1 MRAGARLRDTDDRDN
16 SQGNAVLTGS
26 QGLARLDPA
35 PDPSRAG
42 SEAPARLAVTRL
54 TLTDFRCYARERLEA
69 DPRPVVLTGPNGAG
83 KTNLLE
89 AISFLVPGRGLRRA
103 RLADIARRDGGGT
116 WGVAARLDGALGA
129 VEVGTGREAAAP
141 ETPRERRAVRI
152 DGEAAKGQAALG
164 AVASA
169 VWLTPRMDRL
179 FSDGGGA
186 RRRFL
191 DRLVFASDPAHAGR
205 VSAYDHALR
214 ERARLLR
221 GGGAD
226 ASWLTALEETMAE
239 KGVAVAAA
247 RNDMA
252 VRLDAISAT
261 AAGPFPGA
269 RARLVGAVE
278 AWLAEMPALAVE
290 DRLRE
295 TLAASRAGDAESGGA
310 AVGPQRSDLD
320 VVHTGKD
327 VAARDCSTGEQKALL
342 IALILAHARLLA
354 DERGTLPLLL
364 LDEVVAHLDAER
376 REALFER
383 ILELDVQAWLTGTD
397 ADLFASLGP
406 RAQRFRVEDAAVRPA
421 D

>member
-1 MRAGARLRDTDDRDN
+1 MRAGARLKDIDDRDN
-16 SQGNAVLTGS
+16 SQGNAILTGS

-35 PDPSRAG
+35 PEAFGAG
-42 SEAPARLAVTRL
+42 APARLAVTRL

-116 WGVAARLDGALGA
+116 WGVAARLDGALGT
-129 VEVGTGREAAAP
+129 VEVGTGREAAA
-141 ETPRERRAVRI
+141 ETIRERRAVRI

-226 ASWLTALEETMAE
+226 ASWLSALEETMAE
-239 KGVAVAAA
+239 KGVAVTAA

-252 VRLDAISAT
+252 IRLDAISAT

-278 AWLAEMPALAVE
+278 TWLAEMPALAVE

-295 TLAASRAGDAESGGA
+295 TLAASRASDAESGGA

-327 VAARDCSTGEQKALL
+327 VAAGDCSTGEQKALL

-376 REALFER
+376 REALFGR

-406 RAQRFRVEDAAVRPA
+406 RAQRFRVEDAAVRTA

>member
-1 MRAGARLRDTDDRDN
+1 MAGARLRDTDDRDN

-26 QGLARLDPA
+26 PGLARLDPA
-35 PDPSRAG
+35 PEPPRAE
-42 SEAPARLAVTRL
+42 SEASARLAVTRL
-54 TLTDFRCYARERLEA
+54 TLTDFRCYARERMEA

-141 ETPRERRAVRI
+141 ETTRERRAVRI
-152 DGEAAKGQAALG
+152 DGEAAKGPAALG

-221 GGGAD
+221 CGGAD
-226 ASWLTALEETMAE
+226 ASWLAALEETMAE

-252 VRLDAISAT
+252 
-261 AAGPFPGA
+261 P
-269 RARLVGAVE
+269 
-278 AWLAEMPALAVE
+278 
-290 DRLRE
+290 
-295 TLAASRAGDAESGGA
+295 SR
-310 AVGPQRSDLD
+310 RRR
-320 VVHTGKD
+320 D
-327 VAARDCSTGEQKALL
+327 VAGRDAGAGCRGSSARDIGR
-342 IALILAHARLLA
+342 IACR
-354 DERGTLPLLL
+354 
-364 LDEVVAHLDAER
+364 
-376 REALFER
+376 
-383 ILELDVQAWLTGTD
+383 
-397 ADLFASLGP
+397 
-406 RAQRFRVEDAAVRPA
+406 
-421 D
+421 